1 MPRPDTSEYAD
12 PYRAY
17 VALAREED
25 IVPAM
30 RSQLVDEFAL
40 LKTAPEDEFSRRHP
54 PYTWSI
60 KQVVGHLIDA
70 ERIFG
75 CRALRFARGDATP
88 VPGFDENPYV
98 ELGEFDR
105 RSPADLL
112 AELDTVR
119 YSHLFLFENLSDEA
133 WKRRGV
139 ASGHEVTVRALAYI
153 MVGHVRHHLA
163 IVRKRLSLA

>member
-1 MPRPDTSEYAD
+1 MPRPDSSEFAE
-12 PYRAY
+12 PYRTY
-17 VALAREED
+17 VALATED
-25 IVPAM
+25 EILPAL
-30 RSQLVDEFAL
+30 RTQLVHEFAP
-40 LKTAPEDEFSRRHP
+40 LKTIPEAEFSRRHP

-98 ELGEFDR
+98 DFGDFDR

-112 AELDTVR
+112 AEFEIVR
-119 YSHLFLFENLSDEA
+119 HSHLYLFANLTTDA
-133 WKRRGV
+133 WDRRGV
-139 ASGHEVTVRALAYI
+139 ASGNEVSVRALAYI